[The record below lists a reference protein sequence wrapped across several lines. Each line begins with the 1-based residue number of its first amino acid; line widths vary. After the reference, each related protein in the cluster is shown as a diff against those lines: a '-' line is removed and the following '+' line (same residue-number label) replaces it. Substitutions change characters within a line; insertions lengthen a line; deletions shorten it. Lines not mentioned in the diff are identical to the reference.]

1 MNKNIVLIGFMG
13 TGKSEV
19 GKEVAERLGYGFI
32 DTDEIIEKREMLKI
46 PEIFDKHGESYFR
59 NIESEV
65 IKEVSKKDRVVIST
79 GGGAVIKYENR
90 ENLRRNSVMVC
101 LTASPEVIYERTRR
115 YNSRPLLKTNEP
127 LMKIKELLNERQ
139 EYYSQA
145 DITLDTSDKSTA
157 DIVNIILERV
167 GTGRP
172 ADDPEGKG
180 RLVVNNN
187 G

>member
-19 GKEVAERLGYGFI
+19 GKELAKKMGYAFI
-32 DTDEIIEKREMLKI
+32 DTDDLIEKRERI
-46 PEIFDKHGESYFR
+46 SISGIFEKYGEPYFR
-59 NIESEV
+59 KAESE
-65 IKEVSKKDRVVIST
+65 IIEEVSKKDGVVIST
-79 GGGAVIKYENR
+79 GGGAVIKKENI
-90 ENLRRNSVMVC
+90 ENLKKNSVMVC
-101 LTASPEVIYERTRR
+101 LTASPESIYERVRDA
-115 YNSRPLLKTNEP
+115 NNRPLLKINDP
-127 LMKIKELLNERQ
+127 LTRIKELLKERE

-145 DITLDTSDKSTA
+145 DMTLDTSDKSTA